1 MQLAN
6 SKTSSPRQARAC
18 TSVRA
23 AADAKLIRKS
33 GNLYRVRL
41 DLICEEEGFN
51 PRDYSSAECQQK
63 IRQFADDYKAGRYV
77 PPPEVRWEGDF
88 AIPVE
93 GHQRIRGA
101 LIARQ
106 EGAKLDE
113 IVCLDF
119 NGTPFERDAR
129 LLKASEGVKLK
140 PLETAAVIAR
150 MKRDNP
156 DRANADIAAETAR
169 SVQAVEQSL
178 VLDSASDELKAMV
191 RTGDIEAQAAIA
203 LVRQHGPHAEHAARD
218 VLQRIRADMNERAA
232 SDSAANDP
240 AMDGATKP
248 RKAKPPKVTV
258 RAMRE
263 LKTKQAS
270 LSVDQAREVAV
281 ALNEFAVGIGGDTL
295 LGELCELDAANVELY
310 TLEIESPLLRK
321 VMDAWVVLRPLLA
334 HKAA

>member
-1 MQLAN
+1 MQLTI
-6 SKTSSPRQARAC
+6 SKTSTTKAC

-41 DLICEEEGFN
+41 DLIQEEEGFN

-77 PPPEVRWEGDF
+77 PPPEVRWEDDH

-101 LIARQ
+101 LLARE

-129 LLKASEGVKLK
+129 LLKASENVKLK
-140 PLETAAVIAR
+140 PLESAAVIAR
-150 MKRDNP
+150 MKNENP
-156 DRANADIAAETAR
+156 HLTNADIAVETAR
-169 SVQAVEQSL
+169 SVQAVEQAL

-191 RTGDIEAQAAIA
+191 RAGEIEAQAAIT
-203 LVRQHGPHAEHAARD
+203 LVRQHGPHAARAATE
-218 VLQRIRADMNERAA
+218 VLQQLKADI
-232 SDSAANDP
+232 DGSAANDP
-240 AMDGATKP
+240 VADGTSKARKGKP
-248 RKAKPPKVTV
+248 AKVTV

-263 LKTKQAS
+263 LKAKQAT
-270 LSVDQAREVAV
+270 LPTEHAKQVA
-281 ALNEFAVGIGGDTL
+281 ASLNEFATEIGGDTL
-295 LGELCELDAANVELY
+295 LAELCELDAVNDDLY
-310 TLEIESPLLRK
+310 TLEVDATLLRK
-321 VMDAWVVLRPLLA
+321 VMNAWALLKPLLE
-334 HKAA
+334 KAA